1 MMNSNG
7 GCNQQSSRRRKV
19 NMARQ
24 IQRYVHTDKIYAF
37 FEPVGGGETVNLN
50 NVEMVKWAD
59 VAPHIKEMLPQEL
72 PQNIVECVS
81 TQQDLPAKFGSVLED
96 FLDLL

>member
-1 MMNSNG
+1 MKSYRP
-7 GCNQQSSRRRKV
+7 Q
-19 NMARQ
+19 Q

-59 VAPHIKEMLPQEL
+59 VAPYIKETQPQEL
-72 PQNIVECVS
+72 PKNIVDCIS
-81 TQQDLPAKFGSVLED
+81 TQQDLPAEFRSVLVKD
-96 FLDLL
+96 FWDLL